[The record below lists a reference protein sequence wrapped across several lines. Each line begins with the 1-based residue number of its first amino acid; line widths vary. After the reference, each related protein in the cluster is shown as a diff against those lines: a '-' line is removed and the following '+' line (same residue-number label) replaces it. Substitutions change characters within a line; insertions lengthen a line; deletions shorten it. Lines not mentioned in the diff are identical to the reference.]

1 MTTSRYG
8 LEAFTATFLETLLWS
23 ETDEQS
29 DGGDGSYPPETE
41 IDAAGLA
48 RLTED
53 CRQFYEE
60 NAGTWAWER
69 KRGSEE
75 WTDDQMAGHDFAL
88 TRNGHGAGFW
98 DGGWHEAAGIVL
110 TEACKAFGEV
120 SLYRGDDGR
129 VYVS

>member
-8 LEAFTATFLETLLWS
+8 LEAFTAAFFEALLWS
-23 ETDEQS
+23 ETDETS
-29 DGGDGSYPPETE
+29 AGGDGSYPPDVEME
-41 IDAAGLA
+41 GASFD
-48 RLTED
+48 RLVAECEKFYTAHASTWNGK
-53 CRQFYEE
+53 CRCGY
-60 NAGTWAWER
+60 
-69 KRGSEE
+69 E

-98 DGGWHEAAGIVL
+98 DGDWAEPAATTL